1 MIRKWTLL
9 RKTSPAKAE
18 QALAELGWLPMRRYP
33 AAPFVNRIWALR
45 TSVTAYDAA
54 YVALAEALRCPL
66 VTTDLRLAHAH
77 GHDAEIRSPV

>member
-9 RKTSPAKAE
+9 RKTSSAKAE